1 MATLVLVLLVQ
12 LAALTMC
19 SLAGYGSVALI
30 TAVVTGRLA
39 ATWCC
44 TTPVAPARADGLGA
58 VMARSV
64 PVPAAV
70 GVTVLS
76 ALAVAALGFL
86 DDDGALRIGLD
97 LVAALLVGLAVAA
110 WVLLRSTRRLGGVTG
125 DVMGAV
131 VELATAAA
139 LVTAALAL

>member
-1 MATLVLVLLVQ
+1 VTLVLVLLIE
-12 LAALTMC
+12 LSALTMC
-19 SLAGYGSVALI
+19 SLAGYGSVALV
-30 TAVVTGRLA
+30 TAVISGRLA

-70 GVTVLS
+70 VVTLLCMATVT
-76 ALAVAALGFL
+76 ALGLL
-86 DDDGALRIGLD
+86 DDDGALRVGLA
-97 LVAALLVGLAVAA
+97 LVAALLVGLAVASWA
-110 WVLLRSTRRLGGVTG
+110 VLRSMRRLGGVTG
-125 DVMGAV
+125 DVMGAA